1 MSRQREKG
9 TRFETAVAGYLRGR
23 GVAAERVAMHGSAD
37 RGDLR
42 AQSGGVEFTVECKDR
57 KRYDFARA
65 VDEAEAESLN
75 AGTSFGVAVT
85 HRPGF
90 GAASM
95 DGNLVHMTLGT
106 FCDLMG
112 WLR

>member
-9 TRFETAVAGYLRGR
+9 TKFETAVAAYLRSR
-23 GVAAERVAMHGSAD
+23 GIPAERVALHGSAD
-37 RGDLR
+37 CGDLR
-42 AQSGGVEFTVECKDR
+42 AGAGSVEFTVECKDR

-65 VDEAEAESLN
+65 VDEAEAEAVN
-75 AGTSFGVAVT
+75 AETSFGVAVT